1 MTLYFTGRVI
11 TCLSDGASHIPYKDS
26 KLTQLLQDSLGG
38 NSKTTLLATIAPSSC
53 KLRQTTLTLDYAH
66 KAKNIKNKPMV
77 SKIKLINCHQEVDAL
92 KLVIEQEHKILAEKD
107 AELRIK

>member
-1 MTLYFTGRVI
+1 
-11 TCLSDGASHIPYKDS
+11 
-26 KLTQLLQDSLGG
+26 
-38 NSKTTLLATIAPSSC
+38 
-53 KLRQTTLTLDYAH
+53 
-66 KAKNIKNKPMV
+66 MV